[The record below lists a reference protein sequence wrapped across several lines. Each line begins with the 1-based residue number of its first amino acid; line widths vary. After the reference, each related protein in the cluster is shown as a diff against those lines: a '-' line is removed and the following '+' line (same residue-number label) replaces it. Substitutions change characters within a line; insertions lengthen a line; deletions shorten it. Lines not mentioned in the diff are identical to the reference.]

1 LVSNEVMVNL
11 IRSTTT
17 RKGLKIRAE
26 LDENEYQKGIKIA
39 DKEMAEV
46 NIKRDDFHGD
56 GITDISAK
64 KLIMFR
70 LIMRDSKCGV
80 W

>member
-1 LVSNEVMVNL
+1 MVNL

>member
-1 LVSNEVMVNL
+1 MVSNEVMVNL